1 MFKINSTYLLTVTD
15 AYGGWG
21 KENQPICTEYKAS
34 FYDRNIIFIQIFEIK
49 HSKGY

>member
-21 KENQPICTEYKAS
+21 KENQPISTEYKAS
-34 FYDRNIIFIQIFEIK
+34 FYNRNIIFIQIFEIK
-49 HSKGY
+49 HSKEY